1 MLPTLLAG
9 HDWQQEELE
18 QCLGKAACMQVK
30 RMLQQPPTLL
40 ARRDWQQEELEQHG
54 HVQALQC
61 SLASLRAKQ

>member
-1 MLPTLLAG
+1 
-9 HDWQQEELE
+9 
-18 QCLGKAACMQVK
+18 MQVK